1 MSDHMTKQKNLAL
14 TREDQKKEFQIAK
27 ELVEDDFSE
36 DMTHGEVVKTLC
48 KAYSGRLDEIP
59 DA

>member
-1 MSDHMTKQKNLAL
+1 MTKQKNLAL